1 LKRVATLSGD
11 TLGLPPEQILL
22 QWANIHLR
30 NSGYNKAVMN
40 FGGDLKDGEV
50 LIRLLHQLAPN
61 ECSLDLLNI
70 TDPLERAKR
79 ILAIAEKLGCRKFI
93 TEEDIIKGNGR
104 LNVAFLATLFTAY
117 PDMGEKSRVR
127 ALEAEVS
134 ALNSEVQT
142 LKVDLDGSRRQVQVM
157 RGENMVLQTEVEGLR
172 SQADLMQADQQAA
185 SSEFTVATQK
195 ILADTR
201 KTMEDMQAQQ
211 QAELKR
217 IHDEANARHLAEI
230 AELNAKHEASLNMMR
245 STFQNELEREKSES
259 GKAIGELQRILAEAI
274 EREKRIKMSIVSEDM
289 QGFLYKKG
297 KKSGNK
303 MQKRLFCMR
312 GEYIMYYK
320 DSHDMSKP
328 AGSIY
333 IITLHK
339 VRSQSPPSIFLF
351 LF

>member
-211 QAELKR
+211 HPERARAREIR
-217 IHDEANARHLAEI
+217 IR
-230 AELNAKHEASLNMMR
+230 
-245 STFQNELEREKSES
+245 
-259 GKAIGELQRILAEAI
+259 
-274 EREKRIKMSIVSEDM
+274 
-289 QGFLYKKG
+289 KG
-297 KKSGNK
+297 N
-303 MQKRLFCMR
+303 R
-312 GEYIMYYK
+312 
-320 DSHDMSKP
+320 
-328 AGSIY
+328 
-333 IITLHK
+333 
-339 VRSQSPPSIFLF
+339 
-351 LF
+351 